1 MKRVIACCY
10 PFVLLPLRLALIGC
24 VTVGGSQGCHYP
36 RRDAV
41 RREQSPPVMSSGSG
55 TSTVTID
62 TDLHTMRVE
71 ASFQDLT
78 GMTTASHIHG
88 PTAVPFEGNA
98 GVISPTPSF
107 PGFPLGVTSGSY
119 DMTFDLT
126 MASSYNP
133 SFITAQGG
141 MVSAAEGALLQ
152 SLAEGRSYLN
162 IHSSAFGGG
171 EIRGFYVVPAPGTGA
186 LCVTGGLV
194 MTRRRR

>member
-1 MKRVIACCY
+1 MKESDR
-10 PFVLLPLRLALIGC
+10 VLLSIRFVAAAALVGC
-24 VTVGGSQGCHYP
+24 VTVGAPGDVIVYTATLSG
-36 RRDAV
+36 AN
-41 RREQSPPVMSSGSG
+41 ESPPVMSSGSG